1 MPGFS
6 SAATSEVSTIE
17 GKIRCNKLDL
27 QLQPT
32 LCGGQS
38 FRWKKTGEE
47 QWTGIFGHCIW
58 TLSQTDGFLVYRVT
72 EKTKE
77 SCLSEN
83 QNVTDVNRSEDK
95 NGSILHEKLLSDYF
109 RLHEN
114 IRKLYSQWS
123 DKDANLKKVANE
135 FHGVRVLQQDPVEN
149 LFTFI
154 CSSNNNIARI
164 TSMVEKLCT
173 FYGDKLAEVDGTP
186 YYDFPPVAAL
196 ADPAV
201 EAKLRQAG
209 FGYRA
214 KFIHQSAVKIMESG
228 GMNWL
233 LNLQQLPYTEAKSEL
248 MKLPGI
254 GAKVADCICLMSLN
268 HLEAVPVDT
277 HVFQISQSYLPH
289 LKSCKSVTTKVY
301 NEIGD
306 YFRSLYGD
314 YAGWAHSVL
323 FCADLKMFQNTAEK
337 RKSDATTNCKT
348 KTKKP
353 R

>member
-1 MPGFS
+1 MPSFS
-6 SAATSEVSTIE
+6 DCTTQKKTLTIE
-17 GKIRCNKLDL
+17 GRIRCNKIDL

-32 LCGGQS
+32 LNGGQS
-38 FRWKKTGEE
+38 FRWKKMGDN
-47 QWTGIFGHCIW
+47 QWTGIFDHRIW
-58 TLSQTDGFLVYRVT
+58 TLSQTDDFLLYKVT
-72 EKTKE
+72 ENIV
-77 SCLSEN
+77 SEK
-83 QNVTDVNRSEDK
+83 QNITEVKRSEEK
-95 NGSILHEKLLSDYF
+95 NDTILYEKLLRDYF
-109 RLHEN
+109 RLGED
-114 IRKLYSQWS
+114 IRKLYSHWCE
-123 DKDANLKKVANE
+123 KDANLKEIANK
-135 FHGVRVLQQDPVEN
+135 FHGVRVLQQHPVEN

-154 CSSNNNIARI
+154 CSSNNHITRI

-173 FYGDKLAEVDGTP
+173 FYGDKLAEFDGIS

-196 ADPAV
+196 ADPGV
-201 EAKLRQAG
+201 EEKLRQSG

-233 LNLQQLPYTEAKSEL
+233 LNLQKLPYPDAKLEL

-277 HVFQISQSYLPH
+277 HVFQISLTYLPH
-289 LKSCKSVTTKVY
+289 LRSCKSVTSKVY

-314 YAGWAHSVL
+314 YAGWAHTVL
-323 FCADLKMFQNTAEK
+323 FCADLKMFQNTTEK
-337 RKSDATTNCKT
+337 RKLATTDCKI
-348 KTKKP
+348 KTKKS